1 MRNGN
6 RRGKMTDFIKVE
18 KKDIKDL
25 AALAKDIWFEY
36 WHSILTLGQ
45 IYYMVNKFQSEM
57 ALSEQIEREN
67 YTYYFIVEDG
77 KRIGYF
83 GIAPEQ
89 DYLFLSKLYLIKDY
103 RGKGFGKLTFE
114 KIKEI
119 AKEQNFNKIQL
130 TVYKQNFKSFQIY
143 EKWGFKMLHPVVTR
157 IGNGYEMDDYVMEY
171 TL

>member
-1 MRNGN
+1 
-6 RRGKMTDFIKVE
+6 MTDFIKVE

-57 ALSEQIEREN
+57 ALNEQIEREN

>member
-1 MRNGN
+1 
-6 RRGKMTDFIKVE
+6 MTDFIKVE

>member
-1 MRNGN
+1 MEI
-6 RRGKMTDFIKVE
+6 RGKMTDFIKVE

-25 AALAKDIWFEY
+25 AAFAKDIWFEY

-57 ALSEQIEREN
+57 ALTEQIEHDN
-67 YTYYFIVEDG
+67 HTYYFIEEDG

-83 GIAPEQ
+83 GIAPEH
-89 DYLFLSKLYLIKDY
+89 DYLYLSKLYLIKDY
-103 RGKGFGKLTFE
+103 RGKGFGKIAFE

-119 AKEQNFNKIQL
+119 AKENNLGKIQL
-130 TVYKQNFKSFQIY
+130 NVAKQNFKSFLIY
-143 EKWGFKMLHPVVTR
+143 EKWGFKTLHPVLTR

>member
-1 MRNGN
+1 MA
-6 RRGKMTDFIKVE
+6 DFIKVE
-18 KKDIKDL
+18 KSDIKDL

-45 IYYMVNKFQSEM
+45 IYYMVNRFQSEM
-57 ALSEQIEREN
+57 ALNDQIDREN

-83 GIAPEQ
+83 GITPEH
-89 DYLFLSKLYLIKDY
+89 DYLFLSKLYLVKDY
-103 RGKGFGKLTFE
+103 RGKGFGKQAFE
-114 KIKEI
+114 KVKEI

-130 TVYKQNFKSFQIY
+130 TVFKQNFKSFQIY